1 MIQVDEVISC
11 SPNIPGQKN
20 DVFSFKKKS
29 TSQRLE
35 DD

>member
-1 MIQVDEVISC
+1 MQDEVISC

-20 DVFSFKKKS
+20 DVFHLKKG

-35 DD
+35 AD